1 MSSLWNARFGY
12 YETVSETQKKTLK
25 KGDSVAWNSS
35 QGIVDGVVVKTLT
48 AKTKIKGHTVAASPE
63 HPEVLV
69 ESEKTGAR
77 AAHEP
82 SALKKR

>member
-1 MSSLWNARFGY
+1 
-12 YETVSETQKKTLK
+12 VSQKKKTLK
-25 KGDSVAWNSS
+25 KDDRLAWNSS

-63 HPEVLV
+63 HPEILV

-82 SALKKR
+82 RALRKR

>member
-1 MSSLWNARFGY
+1 VG
-12 YETVSETQKKTLK
+12 EKKKKTLK
-25 KGDSVAWNSS
+25 KGDRVAWNSS
-35 QGIVDGVVVKTLT
+35 QGMVDGVVVKTLT

-63 HPEVLV
+63 HPEILV

-82 SALKKR
+82 GALKKK

>member
-1 MSSLWNARFGY
+1 MG
-12 YETVSETQKKTLK
+12 EKKKKTLK
-25 KGDSVAWNSS
+25 KGDRVAWNSS

-63 HPEVLV
+63 HPEILV
-69 ESEKTGAR
+69 ESGKTGAR

-82 SALKKR
+82 GALKKK

>member
-1 MSSLWNARFGY
+1 
-12 YETVSETQKKTLK
+12 VSERSKKKLK
-25 KGDSVAWNSS
+25 KGDRVAWNSS
-35 QGIVDGVVVKTLT
+35 QGIVDGVVVKTLKAT
-48 AKTKIKGHTVAASPE
+48 TKIKGHTVNASPE

>member
-1 MSSLWNARFGY
+1 MSDA
-12 YETVSETQKKTLK
+12 QKKTLK
-25 KGDSVAWNSS
+25 KGDRVAWNSS
-35 QGIVDGVVVKTLT
+35 QGIVNGVVVKTLK
-48 AKTKIKGHTVAASPE
+48 AETKIKGHTVAASPE

-82 SALKKR
+82 RALKKR

>member
-1 MSSLWNARFGY
+1 MG
-12 YETVSETQKKTLK
+12 EKKKKTLK
-25 KGDSVAWNSS
+25 KGDRVAWNSS

-63 HPEVLV
+63 HPEILV

-82 SALKKR
+82 GALKKK